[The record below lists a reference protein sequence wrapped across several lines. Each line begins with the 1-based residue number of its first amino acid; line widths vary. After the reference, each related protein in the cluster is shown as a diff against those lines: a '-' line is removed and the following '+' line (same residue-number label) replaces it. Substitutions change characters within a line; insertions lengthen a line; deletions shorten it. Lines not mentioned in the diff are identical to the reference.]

1 MRLFYSP
8 TSPYVR
14 KVSVVLQET
23 GLADRVTLTPVA
35 GNPLAPG
42 TMPVDHNPLG
52 KVPAL
57 VLDNGQV
64 LFDSRVITRY
74 LDALAKAGLY
84 PEGEAVWAILTAEA
98 LADGILDAAL
108 AAVYETRLRPEEI
121 RFAPWVEGQIAKIN
135 RALDAAER
143 DHAPLLHGPLTM
155 AQIAL
160 GVALGYV
167 DFRLAHLEWRAT
179 RPHLAAWEAEF
190 GQRPAMLATRP
201 VG

>member
-23 GLADRVTLTPVA
+23 GLADSVTLTPVA
-35 GNPLAPG
+35 GNPIAPG
-42 TMPVDHNPLG
+42 TMPIDHNPLG

-57 VLDNGQV
+57 ELDDGRV
-64 LFDSRVITRY
+64 LFDSRVITRW
-74 LDALAKAGLY
+74 LDTRADAGLY
-84 PEGEAVWAILTAEA
+84 PKDDSLWSILTAEA

-108 AAVYETRLRPEEI
+108 AAVYESRLRPEDM
-121 RFAPWVEGQIAKIN
+121 RFAPWVDGQIAKIN

-143 DHAPLLHGPLTM
+143 DQLPLLHGPLTI

-167 DFRLAHLEWRAT
+167 DFRLPHLEWRAT

-190 GQRPAMLATRP
+190 SQRPAMVQTRP